1 MESHFIEDGYSQ
13 PFRINGVP
21 GLHPGLSGTH
31 RPMLP
36 DERDTMYE
44 KALAKKT
51 RVEQN
56 AIYRRVVK
64 GKILDWDAQ
73 DAQGKKQPVSEHAL
87 RYLFPALWD
96 KLFAVMTGERPSDL
110 SEEAKSPEGEDDDLD
125 RAMKAAAEGQLANS
139 QREADAKN

>member
-13 PFRINGVP
+13 PFRINDVP

-56 AIYRRVVK
+56 AVYRRVVK

-73 DAQGKKQPVSEHAL
+73 DSQGNKKPVSEHAL

-96 KLFAVMTGERPSDL
+96 SLFAVITGARPSDQA
-110 SEEAKSPEGEDDDLD
+110 EETKTTDGEEDDLD
-125 RAMKAAAEGQLANS
+125 RAMKAAAEGQLPDS
-139 QREADAKN
+139 QQEADAKN